1 MSVNGNIS
9 SMQKPNSRFATSI
22 IPQQSFEQKNMRNH
36 VCKFKFTQVIL
47 KSISWS
53 LQLFK

>member
-22 IPQQSFEQKNMRNH
+22 IPQQSFEKKEKSCLQIQIHSRNS
-36 VCKFKFTQVIL
+36 KKY
-47 KSISWS
+47 
-53 LQLFK
+53 